1 MLLMEM
7 GQPQH
12 SALKHVA
19 LEHSRDCHLQ
29 DIFFFFL
36 LILVT
41 FSIGIVIPI

>member
-29 DIFFFFL
+29 DIFFFL

-41 FSIGIVIPI
+41 ISIGIVIPI

>member
-29 DIFFFFL
+29 DIFFFFY
-36 LILVT
+36 
-41 FSIGIVIPI
+41 